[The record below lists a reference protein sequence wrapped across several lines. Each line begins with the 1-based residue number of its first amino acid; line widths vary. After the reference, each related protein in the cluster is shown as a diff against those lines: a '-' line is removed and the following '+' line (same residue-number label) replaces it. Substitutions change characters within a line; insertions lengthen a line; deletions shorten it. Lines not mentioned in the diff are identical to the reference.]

1 MQVGIFSW
9 ICKFGI
15 RREIRA
21 RTRKRT
27 MVLFH
32 SSFPADASSRVQS
45 PGQKDPLEEGMVT
58 HSSILAW
65 KIPWTEEPGRLVHQ
79 VMESHTRLSTHSYIH
94 SQSREKRM
102 NKKPRL
108 RRSSY
113 QNRRESPGLWKGR
126 KFIKNQW
133 STASLLRT
141 KKLPLDL
148 AIWRLFMA
156 MTRAFLVKWWGELF
170 LMDWVE
176 RKKAVCQ
183 ISNPGH
189 KAELSLVTWFSKVP
203 YQTKWNIPL
212 HYTVI
217 AFLGISVHKKKNLC
231 FSVLKI
237 PCVCRTKLVL
247 TQMTIKKVFHTH
259 ECPVEYLKVGWDKRQ
274 FFVVYNFPTYN
285 RIYSTSYWGFP
296 GNSVGKES
304 ACSAGNLGS
313 IPGSGRSPGEGNGNP
328 L

>member
-15 RREIRA
+15 RRDIRA

-45 PGQKDPLEEGMVT
+45 PVRPPGGGHGNPLQYSCLENPMDRR
-58 HSSILAW
+58 AW
-65 KIPWTEEPGRLVHQ
+65 ETGPSGHGESYTTE
-79 VMESHTRLSTHSYIH
+79 HTLLH

-126 KFIKNQW
+126 TFIKNQW

-148 AIWRLFMA
+148 AIWRLFMT

-170 LMDWVE
+170 LMEWVE

-183 ISNPGH
+183 ISDPGH
-189 KAELSLVTWFSKVP
+189 KSRTVTGDMIFQSSLPNKVKHSLTIHSNCISGNFS
-203 YQTKWNIPL
+203 
-212 HYTVI
+212 
-217 AFLGISVHKKKNLC
+217 A
-231 FSVLKI
+231 
-237 PCVCRTKLVL
+237 
-247 TQMTIKKVFHTH
+247 
-259 ECPVEYLKVGWDKRQ
+259 
-274 FFVVYNFPTYN
+274 
-285 RIYSTSYWGFP
+285 
-296 GNSVGKES
+296 
-304 ACSAGNLGS
+304 
-313 IPGSGRSPGEGNGNP
+313 
-328 L
+328 